1 MKENISPLHRFAEQL
16 ESFRYVGGED
26 PPDVHAAY
34 LEAFRDGLPSQPDNP
49 LRCEAAKLRSHLDG
63 AGARVR
69 ETLKPYLQEQLSAL
83 AIENLKVTHSFQT
96 LFAHS
101 RLIDAFHRFAFAVAA
116 GELPLLVRLRE
127 VDTREELAR
136 KSERIPRKEI
146 EVSQLERELSSSP
159 ADGDS
164 NIGAE
169 DAGAASQREYYQ
181 GLARAIGESLIS
193 LKAAVAS
200 LEGMVEDLSH
210 WDEKRLDAGEA
221 LVLFARG
228 GYGRAEMSF
237 SSDLDIGYCLE
248 TKDLRPGEIAVFQD
262 LVMRVESLLHDC
274 GMDTV
279 HQYFELEE
287 DLSRFTETE
296 ALHTFPAIL
305 EARPIA
311 GNTSILTGL
320 KARFKALLPF
330 EAVSRQKSE
339 EFSRQTLTGLTAMNL
354 KEDAGGL
361 RSIQIPLWLL
371 GITHN
376 ASSFMTMDLLQL
388 ARRKNL
394 LSLWEVSHL
403 LQAVEFLYELRNFTG
418 AAESHYYDR
427 EARESG
433 FLVHSFAANRIDDQ
447 LTRLYLFRKQRFTS
461 LDAFDAFRLRL
472 VAEVRRITGLLME
485 RVLNRTLTHG
495 LETLRVEVHLGEK
508 QIISIQSLLH
518 DGSADMPSLLRAP
531 AAVLELF
538 TYLAESNFD
547 LSPELKDGLT
557 AVVMGMT
564 QPETGFKAG
573 LAAGFGRLLSAPY
586 AHRAMR
592 TLMQITDPLSP
603 GMPTLLG
610 RFIPEADRM
619 QHLVRRFDG
628 TTMSLHEHTLRSLEQ
643 GQAVLERLRGD
654 HRDLFDL
661 LGEGDVLALKW
672 SLFLHDIARTAH
684 ADAAPA
690 QSAEQAVEILAG
702 LEYQDARLEEK
713 VRLLISHHRAM
724 AALSRMA
731 TYMDQALA
739 QYFEIAGRDMVNA
752 TLLFLVNLAVLQ
764 ARGEDAGGDVGL
776 LQALFKEANHIWG
789 EMQGFPVRERSLE
802 AINIYFER
810 KKEELFGETRLH
822 LLFLESITHGLGK
835 AVFDPLAASH
845 PEVWERVAPAAGSLE
860 ETHKEIVL
868 GALDRTE
875 QAGRETKLVR
885 TLRNLLGMETVEAL
899 TAGHEDLLQWFFAAF
914 PNRYLISAFPSA
926 LAAQLKK
933 FAAFRTAQV
942 IADLVPGVNNAN
954 QGLLIYTRGLNLSHS
969 RVAYALSRL
978 RLDITTGKVNRVNLE
993 HGGHGYCYFFQFN
1006 PLEPGAPLR
1015 PADLERMITE
1025 GEPPELRF
1033 PEAAPAL
1040 APRKARVIFQGNDQ
1054 KGYLIHSR
1062 EGKFQRVPAEY
1073 AHIKMT
1079 LRDAPFLFYK
1089 LTRAFDLYEVEVQQA
1104 LITTTGKQVVDYF
1117 YLTPEDYARLRAS
1130 DFVERLMDLV
1140 DSNLMALVR

>member
-1 MKENISPLHRFAEQL
+1 MKENHSPLHRFAEQL
-16 ESFRYVGGED
+16 ESFRYTGGEGASSAQA
-26 PPDVHAAY
+26 VY
-34 LEAFRDGLPSQPDNP
+34 LEAFRDGLPSPPENP
-49 LRCEAAKLRSHLDG
+49 FHCEAAELRTHLD
-63 AGARVR
+63 AVSERVR

-101 RLIDAFHRFAFAVAA
+101 RLIDTFHRFAFVVAS
-116 GELPLLVRLRE
+116 GELLLLARLRE
-127 VDTREELAR
+127 VETREDLSR
-136 KSERIPRKEI
+136 KAERIPRKEI
-146 EVSQLERELSSSP
+146 EVSQLKGEVSSSP
-159 ADGDS
+159 AEP
-164 NIGAE
+164 GAE

-193 LKAAVAS
+193 LKKAVVS
-200 LEGMVEDLSH
+200 LEGILEDLSQ
-210 WDEKRLDAGEA
+210 WDEQRLAPREA

-228 GYGRAEMSF
+228 GYGRAEMSL
-237 SSDLDIGYCLE
+237 SSDLDIGYCLKTE
-248 TKDLRPGEIAVFQD
+248 HLRPGEIAVFQD
-262 LVMRVESLLHDC
+262 MVLRVESLLDDC

-305 EARPIA
+305 EARPII
-311 GNTSILTGL
+311 GNSGILAGL
-320 KARFKALLPF
+320 KARFKTLLPF

-339 EFSRQTLTGLTAMNL
+339 EYSRQTQTGLTSMNL
-354 KEDAGGL
+354 KEDSGGL

-388 ARRKNL
+388 ARRQNL
-394 LSLWEVSHL
+394 LSMWEVSHL
-403 LQAVEFLYELRNFTG
+403 LQGSEFLYELRNFTG
-418 AAESHYYDR
+418 AAEAHYYDR

-433 FLVHSFAANRIDDQ
+433 FLVHSFAPNQIDDQ

-461 LDAFDAFRLRL
+461 LDAFDSFRLRL
-472 VAEVRRITGLLME
+472 VAEVRRITRRLME
-485 RVLNRTLTHG
+485 RVLNRTLTHD
-495 LETLRVEVHLGEK
+495 LDTLRVEVHLGEK
-508 QIISIQSLLH
+508 RIISIQSLSH
-518 DGSADMPSLLRAP
+518 SGSADMPSLLRTP

-557 AVVMGMT
+557 AVVMRMSL
-564 QPETGFKAG
+564 PEAGGQAG

-586 AHRAMR
+586 AHRALR

-619 QHLVRRFDG
+619 QHLVRHFDG
-628 TTMSLHEHTLRSLEQ
+628 ITMSLHEHALRSLEQ
-643 GQAVLERLRGD
+643 GQLVLEQLRGD

-661 LGEGDVLALKW
+661 LGEGDVQAMKW
-672 SLFLHDIARTAH
+672 SLFLHDIARTSH
-684 ADAAPA
+684 ADASPA
-690 QSAEQAVEILAG
+690 QSAEQAVEILAV
-702 LEYQDARLEEK
+702 LECQDALLEEK
-713 VRLLISHHRAM
+713 VRLLISHHRSL

-764 ARGEDAGGDVGL
+764 ARGDDARGDVGL
-776 LQALFKEANHIWG
+776 LQALFQEANHIWG

-810 KKEELFGETRLH
+810 KKEELYVETRLH
-822 LLFLESITHGLGK
+822 LLFLESITHGLDK

-845 PEVWERVAPAAGSLE
+845 PAVWERVAPSAESLKISY
-860 ETHKEIVL
+860 KEIVL
-868 GALDRTE
+868 GALDPTE
-875 QAGRETKLVR
+875 QAGRESKLVR

-899 TAGHEDLLQWFFAAF
+899 TAGHEELLQWFFAAF
-914 PNRYLISAFPSA
+914 PNRYLISSFPSA

-933 FAAFRTAQV
+933 FASFRTAQA

-978 RLDITTGKVNRVNLE
+978 RLNITTGKVNRVNLGQ
-993 HGGHGYCYFFQFN
+993 GGHGYCYYFQFN
-1006 PLEPGAPLR
+1006 PMEPGAPLR
-1015 PADLERMITE
+1015 PADLEHMITE
-1025 GEPPELRF
+1025 GAPPELKF
-1033 PEAAPAL
+1033 PPAAPPL
-1040 APRKARVIFQGNDQ
+1040 APRKARVVFQGNDQ
-1054 KGYLIHSR
+1054 KGYLVHSK
-1062 EGKFQRVPAEY
+1062 EGKFQRVPADY
-1073 AHIKMT
+1073 AHIKIT

-1104 LITTTGKQVVDYF
+1104 LITTTGRQVVDYF
-1117 YLTPEDYARLRAS
+1117 YLTPEDYERLRGS
-1130 DFVERLMDLV
+1130 DFVERLMNLV
-1140 DSNLMALVR
+1140 ESNLIALVR